1 MTSSSSVDGLVSGL
15 QTSQIISQLM
25 QVEAAPQTMLKNKEA
40 LEKVTVQAYQSV
52 NSQMASVLTA
62 AQALTSNTLWNSV
75 KVTSSDTSV
84 TASTSMGA
92 KAGSLTFDV
101 TGLAAGE
108 VQLSNDTYSSLNAS
122 ALSGSSLTFTKS
134 DGSTV
139 TVTPTDSSLG
149 AVVSAVN
156 NQAGL
161 GVKAAA
167 VALGNGTYALQ
178 LNSTSTGAAASFSV
192 SGLSSALTESSKAAD
207 ATISIGTGTTAAHV
221 ITSSTNTFTNVLPG
235 LTFTVSAVKTGV
247 NLSLASDSSAP
258 ADAVQKLV
266 DAANAALD
274 GIAGLTAYD
283 PDKKQAAP
291 LTGDYTVRQLQQQIL
306 SAVTSGIGGN
316 QSASSAGI
324 SVTRD
329 GHLSFD
335 RSVFTTAYDKDPQA
349 LQQLVGATGSFTPTA
364 GATYAGGMTLL
375 TSTQRTQEAAGG
387 HSITVTTAATRSTA
401 TIDVGTLDTTSQV
414 TLAGVTVTAAAGDT
428 ADTFTAKL
436 NAALSTKGYTASLSG
451 STVTLS
457 SVGYGAS
464 SAFTP
469 TVAGSGL
476 TATGTTKGTDV
487 VGTIDGKLATGTG
500 QVLSGQ
506 SGTSADGLALL
517 VTLTPADVAQ
527 SATGASGA
535 FNFTAG
541 VAQKLALVANGATD
555 SVTGML
561 TSAIN
566 SHNATIKGLDDDIA
580 DWDLRLAA
588 KQQALQLYYSNLE
601 VSLGKLKDQSN
612 WLAGQLASLPSGS
625 N

>member
-84 TASTSMGA
+84 TASTSTGA
-92 KAGSLTFDV
+92 KVGSLTFDV
-101 TGLAAGE
+101 ATLASGE
-108 VQLSNDTYSSLNAS
+108 VQLSDSTYSSLNAT
-122 ALSGSSLTFTKS
+122 AETGSSLTFTKS

-139 TVTPTDSSLG
+139 TVTPTDTSLG
-149 AVVSAVN
+149 AVVSAIN

-167 VALGNGTYALQ
+167 VALGDGTYALQ
-178 LNSTSTGAAASFSV
+178 LNSVSTGAAAAFTV
-192 SGLSSALTESSKAAD
+192 SGLSTSLTRSSQAAD
-207 ATISIGTGTTAAHV
+207 ATITIGAGATAHTIRSA
-221 ITSSTNTFTNVLPG
+221 TNTFTNVLPG

-335 RSVFTTAYDKDPQA
+335 RSVFTTAYDKDPRA

-436 NAALSTKGYTASLSG
+436 NAALSNQGYTASLSG

-487 VGTIDGKLATGTG
+487 VGTVD
-500 QVLSGQ
+500 
-506 SGTSADGLALL
+506 
-517 VTLTPADVAQ
+517 
-527 SATGASGA
+527 
-535 FNFTAG
+535 
-541 VAQKLALVANGATD
+541 
-555 SVTGML
+555 
-561 TSAIN
+561 
-566 SHNATIKGLDDDIA
+566 
-580 DWDLRLAA
+580 
-588 KQQALQLYYSNLE
+588 
-601 VSLGKLKDQSN
+601 
-612 WLAGQLASLPSGS
+612 
-625 N
+625 